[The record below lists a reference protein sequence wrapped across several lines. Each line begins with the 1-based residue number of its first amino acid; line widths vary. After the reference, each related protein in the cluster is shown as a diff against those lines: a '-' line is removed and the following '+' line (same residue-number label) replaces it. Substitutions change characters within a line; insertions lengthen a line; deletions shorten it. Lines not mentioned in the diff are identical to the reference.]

1 MRLFWLLVLS
11 SASHSTGYDCETM
24 PLTME
29 LVGLLAKRTSL
40 MGEVAAQKAD
50 FALVF
55 DAAQELA
62 VLKAAAAAVQST
74 AIPSAV
80 AMVFAQLMAD
90 CAKQEQEAHIRA
102 AVEAAEAAGEVRHGK
117 HVTMES
123 SYDSLEQVR
132 EVLSDLNNRML
143 ERWQLASQP
152 DGEWDQQGCECT
164 LTTLAELF
172 MSTFRPAAVGGCGS
186 PMFSEMLTWTL
197 VSAGAT
203 CRMPAQYS
211 VK

>member
-102 AVEAAEAAGEVRHGK
+102 AVEAAEAADAETDQK
-117 HVTMES
+117 E
-123 SYDSLEQVR
+123 E
-132 EVLSDLNNRML
+132 L
-143 ERWQLASQP
+143 ERIETENRLDAERP
-152 DGEWDQQGCECT
+152 QQIQELVRCFLRTPFEKREDEC
-164 LTTLAELF
+164 
-172 MSTFRPAAVGGCGS
+172 G
-186 PMFSEMLTWTL
+186 
-197 VSAGAT
+197 
-203 CRMPAQYS
+203 
-211 VK
+211 